1 MSQAHGLIISLYKI
15 NICIFSQG
23 VIVFGSDQEVGELMK
38 AVERANV
45 SGHFSWIGSD
55 GWGGRTLVSDGN
67 ELQVTPH

>member
-1 MSQAHGLIISLYKI
+1 M
-15 NICIFSQG
+15 IFPFPG

-38 AVERANV
+38 AVERANR

-67 ELQVTPH
+67 EQQVRHNRLGVTHAYSYNYDQH